1 MNNHIG
7 ESSTTTKTFRFNSG
21 QLLTLNECQIEKIPY
36 LTALVSAGPYF
47 DSIEINEGYYLLD
60 SRINYEDFQFV
71 LESISFHS
79 VRQIFIDL
87 PKNYNILAIIALLDF
102 IGIKPVRCPTLEEID
117 SSFFWNLECGDTLGT
132 YQLIYKSSDAK
143 DMAVRFA
150 IALAKEEYDFRN
162 RTIIDQIYWFIMFI
176 LSAYELFET
185 NLRYHVCKIAENYF
199 SIFCPSLLKCLYRL
213 ERRTEKEIQEKS
225 ISTSN
230 HINPYQENNILWDLN
245 TFNKNCTWHVWDD
258 RDEDLEPICN
268 KVLKYMYKCLLSTV
282 LEQVSA
288 KTPDH
293 KFDGFDPLQF
303 YPWITVRNP

>member
-1 MNNHIG
+1 
-7 ESSTTTKTFRFNSG
+7 
-21 QLLTLNECQIEKIPY
+21 KIPY

-47 DSIEINEGYYLLD
+47 DSIKINEGYYLLD

-71 LESISFHS
+71 LKSISFHS

-162 RTIIDQIYWFIMFI
+162 RTIINQIYWFIMFI

-185 NLRYHVCKIAENYF
+185 NLRYHYKMILDDILNTDTVKLA
-199 SIFCPSLLKCLYRL
+199 
-213 ERRTEKEIQEKS
+213 IQES
-225 ISTSN
+225 ILS
-230 HINPYQENNILWDLN
+230 E
-245 TFNKNCTWHVWDD
+245 
-258 RDEDLEPICN
+258 ICE
-268 KVLKYMYKCLLSTV
+268 LTAT
-282 LEQVSA
+282 LEQKYAELTKKIQAYEQNLNALIQGETQSYSLRQ
-288 KTPDH
+288 D
-293 KFDGFDPLQF
+293 
-303 YPWITVRNP
+303 I